1 MCRILYFLCFN
12 DIAMRTTID
21 IDQKL
26 IDEILEKTNIKT
38 KKEAVDVA
46 LKAFLRLSKLRELSE
61 MAGKVDWSGDL
72 DAMRTD

>member
-1 MCRILYFLCFN
+1 
-12 DIAMRTTID
+12 MRTTID

-46 LKAFLRLSKLRELSE
+46 LKAFLRLIKLRELSE
-61 MAGKVDWSGDL
+61 MAGKVNWSGDL
-72 DAMRTD
+72 DVTRTD

>member
-1 MCRILYFLCFN
+1 
-12 DIAMRTTID
+12 MRTNIE

-38 KKEAVDVA
+38 KKEAVDLA
-46 LKAFLRLSKLRELSE
+46 LKEFLRLIKLRELSE
-61 MAGKVDWSGDL
+61 MAGKIDWLGDL

>member
-1 MCRILYFLCFN
+1 
-12 DIAMRTTID
+12 MRTTID

-46 LKAFLRLSKLRELSE
+46 LKAFLRSIKLRELSE
-61 MAGKVDWSGDL
+61 MAGKVNWSGDL

>member
-1 MCRILYFLCFN
+1 
-12 DIAMRTTID
+12 MRATIE

-38 KKEAVDVA
+38 KKEAVDVV
-46 LKAFLRLSKLRELSE
+46 LKAFLRSIKLRELFE
-61 MAGKVDWSGDL
+61 MADKIDWSGDL